1 MSISNLSISQRLKEQ
16 KRLKFLLAGGLI
28 ASSILHLGVG
38 LSNSPWGKKDSRVAE
53 EPIEFIVVDAP
64 KPPMISVKPVEQ
76 PKAIATPRTIKLKP
90 PEEVTTTKII
100 RIQEPVREI
109 EPEVVKP
116 KVAKNIPPEPKPI
129 PVIREPEPVTESEP
143 EPEAS
148 PTEPQELKLSSNKPR
163 RVNPTSSQ
171 NSPNRSPINQSDRNP
186 QTSNNN
192 PTRRVSPST
201 NRPIKRD
208 NTPGGGSTNRTIV
221 RNNTGGGSLQ
231 RSRGNRNF
239 RDNLGDGNNSNATPG
254 GNEGNNTPG
263 SGGTNRTIA
272 RNNTGGG
279 SLQRSGG
286 NRNFRDNLGDGNNSN
301 ATPGGNEG
309 NNTPGSGGTNRTI
322 VRNNT
327 GGGSL
332 QRSGGNRNFRDNL
345 GDGNNSNTPGGNE
358 GDNTPGGGGNNQP
371 IARNNTG
378 GGSLQRSGGNRNFR
392 DNLGDGNNSNTGS
405 EGNGSGDGE
414 QPGDVAANRTP
425 PGNQGN
431 SGGAFSQTEVS
442 CLRNCQ
448 PKYPKGLKKV
458 QARPVVR
465 IEMTADG
472 KPTDASIVTS
482 SGYPELD
489 DAVREMAL
497 RMEFSPPGRTGTLR
511 LKFNLPQG

>member
-1 MSISNLSISQRLKEQ
+1 MSISNSSVSQRLQEQ
-16 KRLKFLLAGGLI
+16 KRLKFFLAGGLI
-28 ASSILHLGVG
+28 ASSVLHLAVG
-38 LSNSPWGKKDSRVAE
+38 LSTSSWGKKDSQVAE
-53 EPIEFIVVDAP
+53 EPIELMVVDAP
-64 KPPMISVKPVEQ
+64 KTPIIPVKPVEQ
-76 PKAIATPRTIKLKP
+76 PKVTTPRKIKLKP

-100 RIQEPVREI
+100 RIQEPEA
-109 EPEVVKP
+109 VKP
-116 KVAKNIPPEPKPI
+116 KVAQNIPSPPPPKPI
-129 PVIREPEPVTESEP
+129 PVIPEPEPVTESEP

-148 PTEPQELKLSSNKPR
+148 PTEPEELKLSSQPVSR
-163 RVNPTSSQ
+163 QRVNPTPSQ
-171 NSPNRSPINQSDRNP
+171 NSPTRSPTNKSDRNS

-192 PTRRVSPST
+192 PIRRVSPPR

-208 NTPGGGSTNRTIV
+208 STPGTGGSNQP
-221 RNNTGGGSLQ
+221 L
-231 RSRGNRNF
+231 
-239 RDNLGDGNNSNATPG
+239 
-254 GNEGNNTPG
+254 
-263 SGGTNRTIA
+263 A

-286 NRNFRDNLGDGNNSN
+286 QRNFRNNLDRENNSN
-301 ATPGGNEG
+301 TTPGGDRGNSNPGGGG
-309 NNTPGSGGTNRTI
+309 NNQPI

-345 GDGNNSNTPGGNE
+345 GGENNSNTTPGGNE
-358 GDNTPGGGGNNQP
+358 GDSTPGTGGNNQP
-371 IARNNTG
+371 IVRNNTG

-405 EGNGSGDGE
+405 EGNGDGNGSGDGE
-414 QPGDVAANRTP
+414 EPGDVSVNRTP

-431 SGGAFSQTEVS
+431 SGGAFSQAEVA
-442 CLRNCQ
+442 CIRNCQ
-448 PKYPKGLKKV
+448 PKYPKGLKKI

-472 KPTDASIVTS
+472 KPTDASVVTS